1 MKLTPLKKLAFVLGA
16 SIMLQG
22 CAAAVVGGAAA
33 GAKVATD
40 PRTMGTQ
47 IDDETLR
54 VSTKK
59 DSMVEDR
66 DLEELEKNI
75 SAFANEA
82 FLYDIASCY

>member
-1 MKLTPLKKLAFVLGA
+1 MEKIFKLTKDVPSDIFLEIYDNFFYTGA
-16 SIMLQG
+16 MLDFD
-22 CAAAVVGGAAA
+22 
-33 GAKVATD
+33 K
-40 PRTMGTQ
+40 

-54 VSTKK
+54 VSSKK

-82 FLYDIASCY
+82 FLYDMASCY

>member
-1 MKLTPLKKLAFVLGA
+1 MEKIFKLTRDVPSDIFLEIYENFFYTGA
-16 SIMLQG
+16 MLDFD
-22 CAAAVVGGAAA
+22 
-33 GAKVATD
+33 K
-40 PRTMGTQ
+40 

-54 VSTKK
+54 VSSKK

-82 FLYDIASCY
+82 FLYDMASCY

>member
-1 MKLTPLKKLAFVLGA
+1 MEKIFKLTRDVPSDIFLEIYENFFYTGA
-16 SIMLQG
+16 MLDFD
-22 CAAAVVGGAAA
+22 
-33 GAKVATD
+33 K
-40 PRTMGTQ
+40 

-82 FLYDIASCY
+82 FLYDMASCY

>member
-1 MKLTPLKKLAFVLGA
+1 MENIFKLTKDVPSDMFLEIYENFFYTGA
-16 SIMLQG
+16 MLDFD
-22 CAAAVVGGAAA
+22 
-33 GAKVATD
+33 K
-40 PRTMGTQ
+40 

-54 VSTKK
+54 VSSKK

-82 FLYDIASCY
+82 FLYDMASCY

>member
-1 MKLTPLKKLAFVLGA
+1 MERVFKLTKDVPSDMFLEIYENFFYTGA
-16 SIMLQG
+16 MLDFD
-22 CAAAVVGGAAA
+22 
-33 GAKVATD
+33 K
-40 PRTMGTQ
+40 

-54 VSTKK
+54 VSSKK

-82 FLYDIASCY
+82 FLYDMASCY